1 MVIQTP
7 KNWWGQ
13 RASCCCWKTFIALAL
28 PCSGPRIGL
37 LCATCFLRL
46 CARVA
51 CLIQCTLSQL
61 LRSVTHCYFE
71 WVMFQLFHFVFGI
84 TLARIFFV
92 RYDCILHLCPVFLLA
107 SKMCCIFSL
116 LFFFV
121 WAQKKQVMLDGIS
134 MMEVSLC
141 GHSFGEG
148 ALLGKSRFRQTIIH
162 HCPETLLC
170 NCCEVALKLSLT
182 FCCWWEVGSAR

>member
-84 TLARIFFV
+84 TLAYIFFV

-116 LFFFV
+116 LFFLSGHKRSKSCWTVLAWWRYLCVAIHLAKGHCLASRVSGRQSSITVQKHCFV
-121 WAQKKQVMLDGIS
+121 IV
-134 MMEVSLC
+134 V
-141 GHSFGEG
+141 
-148 ALLGKSRFRQTIIH
+148 
-162 HCPETLLC
+162 
-170 NCCEVALKLSLT
+170 KL
-182 FCCWWEVGSAR
+182 R